1 MKKIWAKV
9 LSFFGGKPKEAEPKQ
24 EEPEQVSSDIWSA
37 AKDLHQQ
44 LKRGWDSAAKFGKID
59 LVEAGFDN
67 FGNVYYIP
75 AQILSIPVERFIAID
90 IAKLGITHGVDEPYL
105 TAYNKMLRDYIDAKS
120 YDKVS
125 LLMDDFERRKTK
137 FPQHETLLNLAA
149 LFLFRHDENPY
160 NYSPAMQMDKINL
173 AEKFGLFSAHWSP
186 KIIGELNDSYIKL
199 AKLKGEFD
207 WHHHDQEDELFLV
220 VKGQLTIKFRDREV
234 SLGAGELIVI
244 PKGVDHLPVAAEEVQ
259 VMLIEPK
266 GTLNTGNV
274 ITEKTKEVLERI

>member
-1 MKKIWAKV
+1 MRDITKKQKAV
-9 LSFFGGKPKEAEPKQ
+9 A
-24 EEPEQVSSDIWSA
+24 
-37 AKDLHQQ
+37 
-44 LKRGWDSAAKFGKID
+44 R
-59 LVEAGFDN
+59 VE
-67 FGNVYYIP
+67 
-75 AQILSIPVERFIAID
+75 
-90 IAKLGITHGVDEPYL
+90 
-105 TAYNKMLRDYIDAKS
+105 
-120 YDKVS
+120 
-125 LLMDDFERRKTK
+125 
-137 FPQHETLLNLAA
+137 
-149 LFLFRHDENPY
+149 
-160 NYSPAMQMDKINL
+160 KINL
-173 AEKFGLFSAHWSP
+173 EQKYSLFHEFWSP
-186 KIIGELNDSYIKL
+186 KIVGELNDSYIKL